1 MIPPVPESLV
11 SHATQRNDRL
21 VALFLLGIV
30 LFTPPLLRVFGGAA
44 TLGGWPVLFIYIF
57 LVWGVVVALIAVDV
71 ESRDDER
78 KRRPNKSAPTVPAD
92 QPSR

>member
-1 MIPPVPESLV
+1 MIPSVPESLV
-11 SHATQRNDRL
+11 SHSTQRNDRL

-44 TLGGWPVLFIYIF
+44 TLGGWPVLFIYVF
-57 LVWGVVVALIAVDV
+57 LVWGVVVALIAIDV

-78 KRRPNKSAPTVPAD
+78 KRRPDKSAPAFPAD
-92 QPSR
+92 QPPR